1 MCVKLRVKKI
11 NFLKLATIFYI
22 SMELKLLIPIL
33 LLVIVLPL
41 VLISTIFSQSS
52 NEKLSEKIKTSTT
65 TIETKP
71 SYNQTTQ
78 QPIYPTSQQFKL
90 PEAKQYSPFEIINI
104 SEKNTSISLV
114 YFEKVPS
121 LQANLYEPLP
131 NGTSVFHPNVTYFP
145 KQNESIYLATFA
157 YVIENIT
164 ELPEGVCFRQHE
176 HPATFSY
183 CYVMGGFAIDML
195 SGFIQLGIQF
205 GLKIFSSEEMRA
217 QLIDEKNNSFDAIYH
232 VYTDPVNVSYDGSW
246 ITQYKDYELVGSGEK
261 IIGKGS
267 YAFIIPRDSKPQY
280 VYIYIEKTGL
290 FSIFDPEKVKPIA
303 LVKVG

>member
-1 MCVKLRVKKI
+1 
-11 NFLKLATIFYI
+11 
-22 SMELKLLIPIL
+22 
-33 LLVIVLPL
+33 LVIVLPL

-52 NEKLSEKIKTSTT
+52 SEKFSEEIKASTT

-78 QPIYPTSQQFKL
+78 QPIIYPASQQFKL
-90 PEAKQYSPFEIINI
+90 PEAKQYPPFEIINI
-104 SEKNTSISLV
+104 SDKNASISLV
-114 YFEKVPS
+114 YFEKVPN
-121 LQANLYEPLP
+121 LQANLYEPLS
-131 NGTSVFHPNVTYFP
+131 NGTSVYHPNVTYFP

-164 ELPEGVCFRQHE
+164 ELPEGVCLRQSE

-195 SGFIQLGIQF
+195 AASIPLGIQF

-232 VYTDPVNVSYDGSW
+232 VYTDPVNVSYDGPW
-246 ITQYKDYELVGSGEK
+246 VIRYKDYELVGSGEK

-267 YAFIIPRDSKPQY
+267 YAFIIPKDSEPKY
-280 VYIYIEKTGL
+280 VYIYVEKTGL
-290 FSIFDPEKVKPIA
+290 LSIFDKEKVKPIA

>member
-1 MCVKLRVKKI
+1 MLIKGYKKLI
-11 NFLKLATIFYI
+11 FLKLASIFYV
-22 SMELKLLIPIL
+22 SMELKLLIPIF

-52 NEKLSEKIKTSTT
+52 SEKIKSSTT

-78 QPIYPTSQQFKL
+78 QPIIYPASQQFKL

-104 SEKNTSISLV
+104 SDKNASISLV
-114 YFEKVPS
+114 YFEKVPN

-164 ELPEGVCFRQHE
+164 ELPEGVCLRQHE
-176 HPATFSY
+176 HPATFTY

-246 ITQYKDYELVGSGEK
+246 ITQYKDYQLVGSGEK

-267 YAFIIPRDSKPQY
+267 YAFIIPKDSKPQY

>member
-1 MCVKLRVKKI
+1 
-11 NFLKLATIFYI
+11 
-22 SMELKLLIPIL
+22 MEVKLLIPIL

-41 VLISTIFSQSS
+41 VLISTNFSQSS
-52 NEKLSEKIKTSTT
+52 NEKFSEKIKAPTT
-65 TIETKP
+65 TETKP
-71 SYNQTTQ
+71 SYNQTIQ
-78 QPIYPTSQQFKL
+78 QPIIYPASQQFKL

-114 YFEKVPS
+114 YFEKVSS
-121 LQANLYEPLP
+121 LQANLNEPLP
-131 NGTSVFHPNVTYFP
+131 NGTSIYHPNVTYFP

-183 CYVMGGFAIDML
+183 CFIMGGFAIDML
-195 SGFIQLGIQF
+195 AAIPLGIQF
-205 GLKIFSSEEMRA
+205 GLKILSSEEMRA

-232 VYTDPVNVSYDGSW
+232 VYTDPVNVSYNGSW
-246 ITQYKDYELVGSGEK
+246 IIQYKDYELVGLGEK

-267 YAFIIPRDSKPQY
+267 YAFIIPKDSKPQY